1 MKGIAYGVGVG
12 PGDPEL
18 MTRKAVRLIR
28 ENEVIAVPGRS
39 ARESAAYRIAAASV
53 PELADKELLSVP
65 MPMVKDRERLE
76 AAHREGADLLESYLE
91 QGRNVVFLTLG
102 DPTVYSTFSYL
113 QHILEADG
121 YPVELVPG
129 IPSFCAAAASLNL
142 PLAEWDE
149 PIHILPAVHRTG
161 EELDQRGTYVLM
173 KSGGSMPE
181 VKEMLR
187 HSGRVVSAVENCGM
201 ETEKIYR
208 GVEEIPDE
216 AGYFSLIVA
225 KEGREGL

>member
-1 MKGIAYGVGVG
+1 MRGTAYGVGVG

-18 MTRKAVRLIR
+18 MTQKAVRLIR
-28 ENEVIAVPGRS
+28 ENGIIAVAGKD
-39 ARESAAYRIAAASV
+39 AKEAAAYRIAASVV
-53 PELADKELLSVP
+53 PEIADKELVP
-65 MPMVKDRERLE
+65 VYMPMVRDRELIEQEHRKG
-76 AAHREGADLLESYLE
+76 AALLESYLD

-149 PIHILPAVHRTG
+149 PIHILPAVHRTR
-161 EELDQRGTYVLM
+161 EELVQRGTYVLM

-187 HSGRVVSAVENCGM
+187 RSGREVAAVENCGM

-225 KEGREGL
+225 KEGREGT